1 MKHNLAQISGLFRI
15 PGLFLEAAPYGT
27 GHINDTYKVTF
38 DQSGT
43 RVNYIFQRINH
54 NVFKQPAGVM
64 ENMSRVCEHL
74 GRSSRAAGD
83 ARGAITLM
91 TAHTGKAYA
100 NDEEG
105 NFWRAY
111 CFIENAR
118 TFDVIESAEQAHL
131 AAAAFGRFQCQL
143 VDIPGGRLIDT
154 IPNFH
159 NTPWRIEN
167 LEKAIAEDKMGRLKE
182 VQKEVD
188 FILAR
193 KDECGILLDLNAKG
207 EIPERITHNDTKLNN
222 VLLDSDTG
230 KAVCVIDLDTVMPG
244 LVHYDFG
251 DMIRTSTSPALEDEK
266 DLSKVFMQFEM
277 FEALLRGYMGSAASF
292 LTPAEKHYL
301 PFSGKLITLEIGT
314 RFLTDYL
321 EGDVYFK
328 VHREGHNLDRCRTQ
342 IKLVQSIEEQFD
354 KMMKLLETI

>member
-1 MKHNLAQISGLFRI
+1 VAFN
-15 PGLFLEAAPYGT
+15 
-27 GHINDTYKVTF
+27 
-38 DQSGT
+38 QSGT
-43 RVNYIFQRINH
+43 LVNYIFQRINH
-54 NVFKQPAGVM
+54 NVFKQPAAVM
-64 ENMSRVCEHL
+64 ENMSRVCTHL
-74 GRSSRAAGD
+74 GKISRARGD
-83 ARGAITLM
+83 ARGAIELM
-91 TAHTGKAYA
+91 TSLDGKAYA
-100 NDEEG
+100 NDAEG

-118 TFDVIESAEQAHL
+118 TFDVIESVSQAHL
-131 AAAAFGRFQCQL
+131 AAQAFGRFQCEL
-143 VDIPGGRLIDT
+143 VDIPGGRLNDT

-167 LEKAIAEDKMGRLKE
+167 LEKAIAEDKMGRLKD
-182 VQKEVD
+182 VKKEVD
-188 FILAR
+188 FILER
-193 KDECGILLDLNAKG
+193 KEECGILLDLNAKG

-222 VLLDSDTG
+222 VLLDSTTG
-230 KAVCVIDLDTVMPG
+230 EAVCVIDLDTVMPG
-244 LVHYDFG
+244 LVHNDFG

-266 DLSKVFMQFEM
+266 DLSKVYMQFDM
-277 FEALLRGYMGSAASF
+277 FEALLRGYLDTASGF

-342 IKLVQSIEEQFD
+342 IKLVQSIEEQYSD
-354 KMMKLLETI
+354 MMKLLETL

>member
-1 MKHNLAQISGLFRI
+1 MKHDLQTISGLFRI
-15 PGLFLEAAPYGT
+15 PGLFISGEPYGT

-54 NVFKQPAGVM
+54 NVFKQPAAVM
-64 ENMSRVCEHL
+64 ENMSRVCTHL
-74 GRSSRAAGD
+74 GQKSRACGD

-91 TAHTGKAYA
+91 TSQNGSFYA
-100 NDEEG
+100 NDQEG

-118 TFDVIESAEQAHL
+118 TFDIIESAEQARL
-131 AAAAFGRFQCQL
+131 AAQAFGRFQCDL
-143 VDIPGGRLIDT
+143 VDIPGGRLNDT

-182 VQKEVD
+182 VKKEVD
-188 FILAR
+188 FILER
-193 KDECGILLDLNAKG
+193 KEECGILLALNAKG

-244 LVHYDFG
+244 LVHNDFG

-266 DLSKVFMQFEM
+266 DLSKVYMQFEM
-277 FEALLRGYMGSAASF
+277 FEALLRGYLESAASF

>member
-1 MKHNLAQISGLFRI
+1 MKHDLSVISELFDLRGLFVSA
-15 PGLFLEAAPYGT
+15 EPYGT
-27 GHINDTYKVTF
+27 GHINDTYRVTF

-43 RVNYIFQRINH
+43 KVNYIFQRINH
-54 NVFKQPAGVM
+54 NVFKQPAAVM
-64 ENMSRVCEHL
+64 ENMSRVCSHI
-74 GRSSRAAGD
+74 GSKCRALGD
-83 ARGAITLM
+83 ARGAIDLIN
-91 TAHTGKAYA
+91 AKTGKAYA
-100 NDEEG
+100 NDAEG

-118 TFDVIESAEQAHL
+118 TYDIIESAEQAHL
-131 AAAAFGRFQCQL
+131 AAQAFGRFQCDL
-143 VDIPGGRLIDT
+143 VDIPGGRLNDT

-159 NTPWRIEN
+159 NTPWRIGN
-167 LEKAIAEDKMGRLKE
+167 LEKAVAEDKMGRLKD
-182 VQKEVD
+182 VRREVD
-188 FILAR
+188 FILER

-222 VLLDSDTG
+222 VLLDSETG

-244 LVHYDFG
+244 LVHNDFG
-251 DMIRTSTSPALEDEK
+251 DMVRTSTSPALEDEK
-266 DLSKVFMQFEM
+266 DLNKVYMQFDM
-277 FEALLRGYMGSAASF
+277 FEALLRGYLDTASGF

-328 VHREGHNLDRCRTQ
+328 VHRNGHNLDRCRTQ

-354 KMMKLLETI
+354 RMMKLLETL